1 MADFYTSHSLSF
13 CGKGVIWGIE
23 DKVPSTV
30 CHLREVD
37 LRLSEYPRTKLQV
50 AEARYS
56 WWTQIYFA

>member
-1 MADFYTSHSLSF
+1 MADFSTSHSLSF

-23 DKVPSTV
+23 DKVPGTV

-37 LRLSEYPRTKLQV
+37 LRLSEYPRTKQQV

-56 WWTQIYFA
+56 W